1 MNQKILT
8 EEDWLDTYQDDIQ
21 VDFKTRIKEMELL
34 EVLELSPDDI
44 VDDAIVDDAI
54 HALWDAFIA
63 QQYRLYVAYNECN

>member
-8 EEDWLDTYQDDIQ
+8 EEDWLDIYQDDIQ

-44 VDDAIVDDAI
+44 VDDAI
-54 HALWDAFIA
+54 HALWDAFTS
-63 QQYRLYVAYNECN
+63 QQYRLYVAYHECN